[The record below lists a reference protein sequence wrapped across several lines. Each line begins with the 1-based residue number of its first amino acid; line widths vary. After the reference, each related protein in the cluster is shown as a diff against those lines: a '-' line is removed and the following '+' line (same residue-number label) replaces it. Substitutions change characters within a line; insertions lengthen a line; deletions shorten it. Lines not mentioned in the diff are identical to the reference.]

1 MYRLYRFALSGNSHK
16 VRLMLWLLGV
26 EHELAAA
33 GAVTGQLL
41 QVLQARLSDLSW
53 LRRVRALP
61 GHVGMA
67 GMPGG

>member
-1 MYRLYRFALSGNSHK
+1 MLRLDQFALSGNSHK
-16 VRLMLWLLGV
+16 VRLMLSLLGV

-33 GAVTGQLL
+33 GAVIGQLL
-41 QVLQARLSDLSW
+41 QLLQARLKDHSW